1 MYHRTLQ
8 CAPSSDFLW
17 YTDRRT
23 ADHQKAECTVAT
35 QTQQS
40 AFQLLEE
47 RPRLMFTTELDGA
60 ELLRALAQPGVLE
73 LLSMQGYGVA
83 LMLPRFDETRIEAAQ
98 LLANHNIDVIASL
111 CLPPEEGFAFNLQ
124 NYPRAFEH
132 YSAFHT
138 WARAN
143 DLRFAAVSLNIE
155 PPLEDLALG
164 ERPGGFGLARALL
177 RRMWLARENIL
188 YPSAQNAYGE
198 LIVTMH
204 LDGYEAHVFQMPV
217 IADDRRAGTSLLQ
230 RALDIVDL
238 PADVDVLMCSSSL
251 PLDPFRNDLGGALIA
266 SYGAGAD
273 AISVGSAGDGDPD
286 AEGYTPLPWPALRR
300 DLLLAAQHTELIY
313 VYSLEDCVARD
324 LLPRIVALDWNAP
337 ARPTV
342 RGRALIG
349 VLRATLFGTLFV
361 ARFGLSTLAWAGWA
375 VALVLWLR
383 GRRSGQNGASEDN
396 NKYA

>member
-1 MYHRTLQ
+1 MYHRTPGR
-8 CAPSSDFLW
+8 APGGDFLW
-17 YTDRRT
+17 YTDVRT
-23 ADHQKAECTVAT
+23 ADHQKAESAVAT
-35 QTQQS
+35 QPEQP
-40 AFQLLEE
+40 ALQLLEE
-47 RPRLMFTTELDGA
+47 RPRLVFSTGLDGA

-73 LLSMQGYGVA
+73 LLRAQGYGVA
-83 LMLPRFDETRIEAAQ
+83 LLLPRFDDARAEAAR
-98 LLANHNIDVIASL
+98 LLARHNIDVIASL
-111 CLPPEEGFAFNLQ
+111 CLPPDEGFAFNLQ

-132 YSAFHT
+132 YSAFHA

-143 DLRFAAVSLNIE
+143 GLRFAAVSLNIE
-155 PPLEDLALG
+155 PPLEDIALG
-164 ERPGGFGLARALL
+164 ERPGSFGLARAFL
-177 RRMWLARENIL
+177 RRLWLARENIL

-251 PLDPFRNDLGGALIA
+251 PLDPFGNDLGGALIA
-266 SYGAGAD
+266 SYGADAD
-273 AISVGSAGDGDPD
+273 AISIGSAGDGDPD

-313 VYSLEDCVARD
+313 VYSLEDCVGRD
-324 LLPRIVALDWNAP
+324 LLPRIAALDWNAA
-337 ARPTV
+337 ARPTL

-349 VLRATLFGTLFV
+349 VLRAALFGLLFV
-361 ARFGLSTLAWAGWA
+361 ARFGIGMLAWAGWA

-383 GRRSGQNGASEDN
+383 GRQGEASEDSS
-396 NKYA
+396 KDA